1 MDDQSRLRLEY
12 EAASE
17 LLRGLTETRFKL
29 LALVPT
35 LAGAVVAFATAHRT
49 GVALFAI
56 GLLGLAATFGVLVYE
71 LRNGEIKGEVA
82 CRVRELEQALLPGG
96 QLVARSRARFLGT
109 IPVSHSLGIGL
120 VYGAAIGGWCYLA
133 AWGALRSLWPHWHV
147 QSVGLAIGA
156 AAGLAAAME
165 IVRIELTLERAGD
178 AGPPGDHAVTAS
190 EVMGA

>member
-12 EAASE
+12 EAASG
-17 LLRGLTETRFKL
+17 LLRSLTETRFKL

-56 GLLGLAATFGVLVYE
+56 GVLGLAATFGVLVYE
-71 LRNGEIKGEVA
+71 LRNGEINGEVS
-82 CRVRELEQALLPGG
+82 CRVRELEQELLPGG

-109 IPVSHSLGIGL
+109 IPVSHSLGVGL

-156 AAGLAAAME
+156 AAGIAAAIE
-165 IVRIELTLERAGD
+165 IIRLELALEHAGEAASAAD
-178 AGPPGDHAVTAS
+178 QAVTAR
-190 EVMGA
+190 